1 MSILNFAP
9 FGSTMGRAGLNTAL
23 GIGIVFLML
32 IIICYIIYLLQF
44 VNRPEKSAPAAP
56 AAPVPAPVAAPETD
70 DLELIAVISAAI
82 CAYEQAQGNDVSA
95 DSLVVRSI
103 RKVNK
108 SRWQKA

>member
-1 MSILNFAP
+1 MISVIFGISAKTMS
-9 FGSTMGRAGLNTAL
+9 RAGLNTAL

-32 IIICYIIYLLQF
+32 IIISCIISLLKLA
-44 VNRPEKSAPAAP
+44 NRPQKAPAAP
-56 AAPVPAPVAAPETD
+56 APKAAPVEAEETD

-82 CAYEQAQGNDVSA
+82 CAYEQAQGNAVSS

-108 SRWQKA
+108 SKWQNA